1 MPNVSVS
8 LFLVSVSASPQM
20 YQQQYPGQGGGPGNG
35 PSMQQHL
42 QHHVGQ
48 PPRQNFYQP
57 QHVRMAVPNQGP
69 RMPHLA
75 NNSPRGPMI
84 QGGPAQQGHNGPT
97 DGSPYPGGGNGHI
110 PQAPPTGM
118 PPNPQNQV
126 GLNQQPPPQQPV
138 YTFSVNQQQHAPIM
152 MLHSPM
158 QVSQSDF
165 V

>member
-42 QHHVGQ
+42 QHHVG
-48 PPRQNFYQP
+48 PRQNFYQP

-97 DGSPYPGGGNGHI
+97 EVGSPYPGGGNGHI

-138 YTFSVNQQQHAPIM
+138 YTFNVNQQQHAPIM